1 MILPAAKE
9 IAGSESENIKG
20 VDMSDAANQLGENES
35 ININKDSGSSIITVA
50 GGLAAT
56 IGKGAG
62 GAAVA
67 ITDIE
72 NNYTANVEYADITAE
87 KLNAE
92 AGSDSN
98 IVTVSGGIAAASKGS
113 GVGSVTWNDVENTAN
128 VNIANSVIKAQAAS
142 ANASNTAQIISV
154 AGQISGAGKAGVGAT
169 LSYIGLDNSTEANI
183 TSTTFDKRDKEENR
197 RHYRK
202 RRCRKPQRQL

>member
-1 MILPAAKE
+1 MITTVFTKKTLTNELADGKAEIAKRMGSDFDITGSKE

-92 AGSDSN
+92 
-98 IVTVSGGIAAASKGS
+98 
-113 GVGSVTWNDVENTAN
+113 E
-128 VNIANSVIKAQAAS
+128 
-142 ANASNTAQIISV
+142 
-154 AGQISGAGKAGVGAT
+154 
-169 LSYIGLDNSTEANI
+169 
-183 TSTTFDKRDKEENR
+183 
-197 RHYRK
+197 
-202 RRCRKPQRQL
+202 